1 VQYFLPD
8 SVDIFPHYVGKFLYF
23 RLYRPVNL
31 KESHMIRPIIFSVTL
46 LLALGATSSAEAQ
59 KSTKNKAASTK
70 SEVKFIE
77 EIEIGMGPYPDEPIL
92 LASHSNSA
100 AKSVAYS
107 DKKVHASVGSKMI
120 EGAHALQ
127 LKFALLLDTEVEAI
141 ENLSLFNLIDDW
153 FGTRYRYGGTSKSGI
168 DCSAFMQV
176 LYAGVLGLTLPRTA
190 KEQFKVTR
198 PVSRFEAREGDL
210 VFFNTTGGVSH
221 VGFYL
226 QNNKFV
232 HAASSEGVTVSDL
245 DEAYWSRRI
254 IGFGRYENTG
264 FAQTRYSQP

>member
-1 VQYFLPD
+1 
-8 SVDIFPHYVGKFLYF
+8 
-23 RLYRPVNL
+23 
-31 KESHMIRPIIFSVTL
+31 MIRPILFSVTL

-77 EIEIGMGPYPDEPIL
+77 EIEIGMGPYPDDQMV
-92 LASHSNSA
+92 LASNTNNSSR
-100 AKSVAYS
+100 SVA
-107 DKKVHASVGSKMI
+107 HAERKITGSLGSKMI
-120 EGAHALQ
+120 ESAHSLQ

-141 ENLSLFNLIDDW
+141 ENISLFNLIDDW

-198 PVSRFEAREGDL
+198 PISRSEAREGDL
-210 VFFNTTGGVSH
+210 IFFNTTGGVSH
-221 VGFYL
+221 VGLYL

-264 FAQTRYSQP
+264 FAQARYSQP